1 MYLSDETL
9 STILVRTELADSA
22 LVPWEMF
29 ESLCIQAAT
38 HGDADANRVLVPAQK
53 IIELLMD
60 PHNCR
65 SAALSADTLRRLC
78 LQAMDRPGQ
87 PADRA

>member
-9 STILVRTELADSA
+9 GIILVRTELADSA

-38 HGDADANRVLVPAQK
+38 HGNADARRALLPEQK
-53 IIELLMD
+53 IVELLMD
-60 PHNCR
+60 PHNCH

-78 LQAMDRPGQ
+78 LQAMEQ
-87 PADRA
+87 PDAAAGRM